1 MDKSTTHFAERIA
14 SARKMAGLSL
24 QELADKMHNQIS
36 KQAIHQFEQG
46 KSKPEADTLLA
57 LAKALNVRLDF
68 FFSDTQVQFEKLEY
82 RKKVK
87 LSKTEAIAINE
98 TAKDWFSR
106 YFELEELMDAH
117 IAFANPLEATLITH
131 ESDIEKAADTL
142 REQWELG
149 TKPIPNVIEML
160 EQRGVKVLE
169 VQATDGFQGF
179 SAEANGR
186 LVVVLNANDDPFRK
200 RFTALHELAHIVLR
214 FADGLDVERCCHR
227 FAGAVLFPK
236 QSVIEV
242 FTSKRKKLAFA
253 ELIQQKCYYGISVQ
267 AMLRR
272 LRDLDIINEATY
284 KGFLIWM
291 AKVGY
296 RTQEPGEYSG
306 LEKPMRFSQLLY
318 RAAIEE
324 VISLSKA
331 AGLSN
336 MSLSEFRRELAKSS
350 FSMPL

>member
-1 MDKSTTHFAERIA
+1 MNEPSTHFAERLS

-24 QELADKMHNQIS
+24 QALADKMHNQIS

-57 LAKALNVRLDF
+57 LTKALNVRLDF
-68 FFSDTQVQFEKLEY
+68 FFSNAQVQFEKLEY

-87 LSKTEAIAINE
+87 LSKTEEVAINE

-106 YFELEELMDAH
+106 YFELEELMDGH
-117 IAFANPLEATLITH
+117 VSFVNPLEGMLIQQ
-131 ESDIEKAADTL
+131 EEDIERAANTL
-142 REQWELG
+142 RERWELG
-149 TKPIPNVIEML
+149 TKPISNVIEML

-169 VQATDGFQGF
+169 VQATNGFQGF

-186 LVVVLNANDDPFRK
+186 LVVVLNANDDAFRK
-200 RFTALHELAHIVLR
+200 RFTALHELAHIVLQ
-214 FADGLDVERCCHR
+214 FTEGLDVERCCHR
-227 FAGAVLFPK
+227 FAGAVLFPQ
-236 QSVIEV
+236 QSVMET
-242 FTSKRKKLAFA
+242 FSSKRKKLAFA
-253 ELIQQKCYYGISVQ
+253 ELLQQKCYYGISIQ
-267 AMLRR
+267 AILRR

-291 AKVGY
+291 TKVGY
-296 RTQEPGEYSG
+296 RTKEPGQYAG

-331 AGLSN
+331 AGLN
-336 MSLSEFRRELAKSS
+336 NQSLGEFRKTLVKPS
-350 FSMPL
+350 FPTQP

>member
-1 MDKSTTHFAERIA
+1 MNESASHFADRIA
-14 SARKMAGLSL
+14 TARKMAGLSL
-24 QELADKMHNQIS
+24 QELADKMHNQVS

-82 RKKVK
+82 RKKIK

-117 IAFANPLEATLITH
+117 IPFVNPLEGMLIQQ
-131 ESDIEKAADTL
+131 EEDIERAADTL
-142 REQWELG
+142 RERWELG

-186 LVVVLNANDDPFRK
+186 LVVVLNANDDAFRK
-200 RFTALHELAHIVLR
+200 RFTALHELAHIVLQ
-214 FADGLDVERCCHR
+214 FTEGVDVERYCHR
-227 FAGAVLFPK
+227 FAGAVLFPQ
-236 QSVIEV
+236 QSVIET
-242 FTSKRKKLAFA
+242 FSSKRKKLAFA
-253 ELIQQKCYYGISVQ
+253 ELLQQKCYYGISVQ
-267 AMLRR
+267 AILKR
-272 LRDLDIINEATY
+272 LRNLDIINEATY

-291 AKVGY
+291 NKAGY
-296 RTQEPGEYSG
+296 RTKEPGQYAG

-331 AGLSN
+331 AGLN
-336 MSLSEFRRELAKSS
+336 NQSLSEFRKTLIKPS
-350 FSMPL
+350 FPTQP

>member
-1 MDKSTTHFAERIA
+1 MNEPITQLAERLTT
-14 SARKMAGLSL
+14 ARKMAGLSL
-24 QELADKMHNQIS
+24 QELADKMENRIS

-68 FFSDTQVQFEKLEY
+68 FFSNGQVVQFEKLEY

-87 LSKTEAIAINE
+87 LSKTEATAINE

-117 IAFANPLEATLITH
+117 ISFENPLAGISIQKE
-131 ESDIEKAADTL
+131 EDVEKAADTL

-149 TKPIPNVIEML
+149 TKPIPSVIEML
-160 EQRGVKVLE
+160 EQKGIKVLE
-169 VQATDGFQGF
+169 VNASDGFQGF

-186 LVVVLNANDDPFRK
+186 LVVVLNANDDAFRK
-200 RFTALHELAHIVLR
+200 RFTALHELAHIVLK
-214 FADGLDVERCCHR
+214 FAEGLDVERYCHR
-227 FAGAVLFPK
+227 FAGAVLFPQ
-236 QSVIEV
+236 QSVMET
-242 FTSKRKKLAFA
+242 FSSKRKKLAFA
-253 ELIQQKCYYGISVQ
+253 ELLQQKCYYGISIQ
-267 AMLRR
+267 ALLRR
-272 LRDLDIINEATY
+272 LRNLDIINEATY

-291 AKVGY
+291 TKAGY
-296 RTQEPGEYSG
+296 RTKEPGQYAG

-331 AGLSN
+331 AGLN
-336 MSLSEFRRELAKSS
+336 NQSLSEFRKELTATS
-350 FSMPL
+350 

>member
-1 MDKSTTHFAERIA
+1 MNKPSTHFAERLTT
-14 SARKMAGLSL
+14 ARKMAGLSL

-68 FFSDTQVQFEKLEY
+68 FFSNGQVVQFEKLEY

-106 YFELEELMDAH
+106 YFELEELMNAH
-117 IAFANPLEATLITH
+117 IPFENPLEGMLIQH

-186 LVVVLNANDDPFRK
+186 LVIVLNANDDAFRK
-200 RFTALHELAHIVLR
+200 RFTALHELAHIVLQ
-214 FADGLDVERCCHR
+214 FTEGLDIERYCHR
-227 FAGAVLFPK
+227 FAGAVLFPQ
-236 QSVIEV
+236 QSVMET
-242 FTSKRKKLAFA
+242 FSSKRKKLAFA
-253 ELIQQKCYYGISVQ
+253 ELLQQKCYYGISIQ
-267 AMLRR
+267 ALLRR

-291 AKVGY
+291 TKVGY
-296 RTQEPGEYSG
+296 RTKEPGQYAG

-324 VISLSKA
+324 VISLSKV
-331 AGLSN
+331 AGLN
-336 MSLSEFRRELAKSS
+336 NQSLSEFRGELHYT
-350 FSMPL
+350 F

>member
-1 MDKSTTHFAERIA
+1 MNEPIIHLAERLTT
-14 SARKMAGLSL
+14 ARKMAGLSL
-24 QELADKMHNQIS
+24 QELADKMENRIS

-46 KSKPEADTLLA
+46 KSKPEADTLLD

-68 FFSDTQVQFEKLEY
+68 FFRNDHVQFDKLEY

-87 LSKTEAIAINE
+87 LTKTEATAINE

-117 IAFANPLEATLITH
+117 IAFENPLADILICN
-131 ESDIEKAADTL
+131 EEEVEKAADFL

-149 TKPIPNVIEML
+149 TKPIPSVIEML
-160 EQRGVKVLE
+160 EQKGIKVLE
-169 VQATDGFQGF
+169 VNASDGFQVF

-186 LVVVLNANDDPFRK
+186 LVVVLNANDDAFRK

-214 FADGLDVERCCHR
+214 FAEGLDVERYCHR

-236 QSVIEV
+236 QSVFEV
-242 FTSKRKKLAFA
+242 FSSKRKKLAFA
-253 ELIQQKCYYGISVQ
+253 ELLQQKCYYGISVQ
-267 AMLRR
+267 AILKR
-272 LRDLDIINEATY
+272 LRDLEVINEATY
-284 KGFLIWM
+284 KGFVICM
-291 AKVGY
+291 NKAGY
-296 RTQEPGEYSG
+296 RTKEPGHYAG
-306 LEKPMRFSQLLY
+306 LEKPLRFSQLLY

-331 AGLSN
+331 ASLMN
-336 MSLSEFRRELAKSS
+336 LSLSEFRKLLSGQIFDRIT
-350 FSMPL
+350 

>member
-1 MDKSTTHFAERIA
+1 MNESTAYLADRLAT
-14 SARKMAGLSL
+14 ARKMAGLSL
-24 QELADKMHNQIS
+24 QALADKMQPAIS

-57 LAKALNVRLDF
+57 LSKALNVRLDF
-68 FFSDTQVQFEKLEY
+68 FFRDPHVQFEKLEY

-87 LSKTEAIAINE
+87 LSKTEETAINE

-117 IAFANPLEATLITH
+117 VAFANPVSQMLI
-131 ESDIEKAADTL
+131 EQPEDIERAADTL

-149 TKPIPNVIEML
+149 MKPIPNVIEML

-169 VQATDGFQGF
+169 VQATDDFQGF

-186 LVVVLNANDDPFRK
+186 LVIVLNANDDPFRK

-236 QSVIEV
+236 QSVVEV
-242 FTSKRKKLAFA
+242 FSSKRKKLAFA
-253 ELIQQKCYYGISVQ
+253 ELLQQKCYYGISIQ
-267 AMLRR
+267 ALLRR

-291 AKVGY
+291 TKAGY
-296 RTQEPGEYSG
+296 RTQEPGQYAG

-331 AGLSN
+331 AGLN
-336 MSLSEFRRELAKSS
+336 NQSLSEFRRAL
-350 FSMPL
+350 MG

>member
-1 MDKSTTHFAERIA
+1 
-14 SARKMAGLSL
+14 MAGLSL
-24 QELADKMHNQIS
+24 QELADKMYNQIS

-57 LAKALNVRLDF
+57 LAKALNIRLDF
-68 FFSDTQVQFEKLEY
+68 FFSDAHVQFEKLEY
-82 RKKVK
+82 RKKVR
-87 LSKTEAIAINE
+87 LSKTEEIAISE
-98 TAKDWFSR
+98 TAKDLFSR
-106 YFELEELMDAH
+106 YFELEELMNAH
-117 IAFANPLEATLITH
+117 IPFENPLEGVLIS
-131 ESDIEKAADTL
+131 EADDIEKAADAL
-142 REQWELG
+142 RKHWELG

-186 LVVVLNANDDPFRK
+186 LVIVLNANDDAFRK

-214 FADGLDVERCCHR
+214 FADGLDVERYCHR

-236 QSVIEV
+236 QSVMEV
-242 FTSKRKKLAFA
+242 FSSKRKKLAFA
-253 ELIQQKCYYGISVQ
+253 ELLQQKCYYGISVQ
-267 AMLRR
+267 AILRR
-272 LRDLDIINEATY
+272 LRDLDVINEATY

-291 AKVGY
+291 NRVGY
-296 RTQEPGEYSG
+296 RTQEPGQYVG
-306 LEKPMRFSQLLY
+306 LEKPLRFSQLLY

-331 AGLSN
+331 AGLN
-336 MSLSEFRRELAKSS
+336 NQSLSEFRKTLVKPP
-350 FSMPL
+350 FPTLP

>member
-1 MDKSTTHFAERIA
+1 MNEPIIYLAERLTT
-14 SARKMAGLSL
+14 ARKMAGLSL
-24 QELADKMHNQIS
+24 QELADKMENRIS

-46 KSKPEADTLLA
+46 KSKPEADTLLD

-68 FFSDTQVQFEKLEY
+68 FFRNDHVQFDKLEY

-87 LSKTEAIAINE
+87 LTKTEATAINE

-117 IAFANPLEATLITH
+117 IAFENPLAGILICN
-131 ESDIEKAADTL
+131 EEEVEKAADSL

-149 TKPIPNVIEML
+149 TKPIPSVIEML
-160 EQRGVKVLE
+160 EQKGIKVLE
-169 VQATDGFQGF
+169 VNASDGFQGF

-186 LVVVLNANDDPFRK
+186 LVVVLNANDDAFRK

-214 FADGLDVERCCHR
+214 FAEGLDVERYCHR

-236 QSVIEV
+236 QSVFEV
-242 FTSKRKKLAFA
+242 FSSKRKKLAFA
-253 ELIQQKCYYGISVQ
+253 ELLQQKCYYGISVQ
-267 AMLRR
+267 AILKR
-272 LRDLDIINEATY
+272 LRDLEVINEATY

-291 AKVGY
+291 NKVGY
-296 RTQEPGEYSG
+296 RSKEPGQYAG
-306 LEKPMRFSQLLY
+306 LEQPLRFSQLLY

-331 AGLSN
+331 ASLMN
-336 MSLSEFRRELAKSS
+336 LSLSEFRKKLNYEY
-350 FSMPL
+350 

>member
-1 MDKSTTHFAERIA
+1 
-14 SARKMAGLSL
+14 MAGLSL
-24 QELADKMHNQIS
+24 QELADKMENRIS

-46 KSKPEADTLLA
+46 KSKPEADTLLD

-68 FFSDTQVQFEKLEY
+68 FFRNDHVQFDKLEY

-87 LSKTEAIAINE
+87 LTKTEATAINE

-117 IAFANPLEATLITH
+117 IAFENPLAGILICN
-131 ESDIEKAADTL
+131 EEEVEKAADSL

-149 TKPIPNVIEML
+149 TKPIPSVIEML
-160 EQRGVKVLE
+160 EQKGIKVLE
-169 VQATDGFQGF
+169 VNASDGFQGF

-186 LVVVLNANDDPFRK
+186 LVVVLNANDDAFRK

-214 FADGLDVERCCHR
+214 FAEGLDVERYCHR

-236 QSVIEV
+236 QSVFEV
-242 FTSKRKKLAFA
+242 FSSKRKKLAFA
-253 ELIQQKCYYGISVQ
+253 ELLQQKCYYGISVQ
-267 AMLRR
+267 AILKR
-272 LRDLDIINEATY
+272 LRDLEVINEATY

-291 AKVGY
+291 NKVGY
-296 RTQEPGEYSG
+296 RSKEPGQYAG
-306 LEKPMRFSQLLY
+306 LEQPLRFSQLLY

-331 AGLSN
+331 ASLMN
-336 MSLSEFRRELAKSS
+336 LSLSEFRKKLNYEY
-350 FSMPL
+350 